1 MIKQET
7 VNKIYESARIEEIVG
22 DFVDLKKRGTSMIG
36 LCPFHNEKTPS
47 FHVSVSKGIYKCFGC
62 GEGGHAID
70 FIMKHEKYTYPE
82 ALRYIAKKYN
92 IEVEEEAQSEEEL
105 LAKDQRESLFI
116 ITNWAG
122 NYFQDNLWNTQEG
135 KSIGYAYF
143 KERGFT
149 DETIRKFHLGYA
161 QEAWQALYNEAK
173 KLGYQEDYLLE
184 TGLII
189 KKDEA
194 KVYDR
199 FRARVVYPIHNLSG
213 RVLGFGARTL
223 KKDERGPKYINSPET
238 SIYHKADVLYGLHLA
253 KKAIVEQDNCYMVE
267 GYMDVIAM
275 HQAGV
280 ENVVASSGTSLT
292 LGQIRLIRRF
302 TKHITLLYDADP
314 AGIKAAMRGADIL
327 LQEDLDIKILTLNQG
342 EDPDSFIKKHG
353 ASKFKTYIT
362 EEAKDFIS
370 FKTEQ
375 LLKAAGDDPIRRA
388 SLIKEVVQSIAR
400 IPDQIKASIFLK
412 QCSVL
417 LEIEEQALIS
427 EYNKILIADS
437 KRTKPVIPPEEP
449 RPEVFTPDSPS
460 LDAEASLHLSREL
473 QEKEIIR
480 LLLHYGHLPA
490 YWEKDGKMP
499 IAVFMFI
506 ALKDV
511 RLIHPVCK
519 KIIQFYQQKL
529 QQQQLPEQRDFTY
542 HSDKEVAELAVTLL
556 SEKHHLSPNWND
568 DKRQIYVSE
577 EKDHLKETINKAIY
591 RMKKREVE
599 ALIHKIRIAL
609 KEEKSEDNMLILM
622 DKYHKLKKIE
632 KEILSFLGTVITR

>member
-7 VNKIYESARIEEIVG
+7 VNKIYDTARIEEVVG

-82 ALRYIAKKYN
+82 ALKYLAKKYN
-92 IEVEEEAQSEEEL
+92 IEVEEEAQSEEEI
-105 LAKDQRESLFI
+105 LARDQRESLFI

-122 NYFQDNLWNTQEG
+122 QYFQDNLWNSQEG

-149 DETIRKFHLGYA
+149 DDTIRKFNLGYA
-161 QEAWQALYNEAK
+161 LESWQALYDTALK
-173 KLGYQEDYLLE
+173 QGYQENYLEE

-189 KKDEA
+189 KKASD
-194 KVYDR
+194 KTYDR
-199 FRARVVYPIHNLSG
+199 FRGRVVYPIHNLTG

-253 KKAIVEQDNCYMVE
+253 KKAITEADNCYMVE

-292 LGQIRLIRRF
+292 PGQIRLIRRF
-302 TKHITLLYDADP
+302 SRHITLLYDADP
-314 AGIKAAMRGADIL
+314 AGIKAAMRGADML
-327 LQEDLDIKILTLNQG
+327 LQEDLDIKILTLEEG

-353 ASKFKTYIT
+353 AGKFKAYIAQ
-362 EEAKDFIS
+362 EAKDFIS
-370 FKTEQ
+370 FKTAF
-375 LLKAAGDDPIRRA
+375 LLKEAGEDPIRKA
-388 SLIKEVVQSIAR
+388 ALIKEIVQSIAL
-400 IPDQIKASIFLK
+400 IPDQIKVSVFIKQSSSILD
-412 QCSVL
+412 
-417 LEIEEQALIS
+417 IEEQALIS
-427 EYNKILIADS
+427 EYNKILLTNA
-437 KRTKPVIPPEEP
+437 KRTKPSDQPKAAIQLPVNPEQTVDQEN
-449 RPEVFTPDSPS
+449 TIA
-460 LDAEASLHLSREL
+460 LAREL
-473 QEKEIIR
+473 QEKELVR

-490 YWEKDGKMP
+490 YWEKDGKIP

-511 RLIHPVCK
+511 KITHPACK
-519 KIIQFYQQKL
+519 KIIGIYQQKL
-529 QQQQLPEQRDFTY
+529 EKQTLPEQQEFILNA
-542 HSDKEVAELAVTLL
+542 DKEISGLAVSLL
-556 SEKHHLSPNWND
+556 AEKHHLSPNWND
-568 DKRQIYVSE
+568 DKRQIFVSE

-599 ALIHKIRIAL
+599 ALIFKIRIAL
-609 KEEKSEDNMLILM
+609 KEEKNEDNIQILT
-622 DKYHKLKKIE
+622 DKYQKLKKVE
-632 KEILSFLGTVITR
+632 KDILSFLGTVITR